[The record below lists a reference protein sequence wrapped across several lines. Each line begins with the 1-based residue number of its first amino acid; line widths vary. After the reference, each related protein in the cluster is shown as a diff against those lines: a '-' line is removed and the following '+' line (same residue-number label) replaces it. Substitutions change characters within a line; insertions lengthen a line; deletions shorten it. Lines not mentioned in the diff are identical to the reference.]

1 MTEIR
6 IGRMV
11 DVSGPGM
18 HANHTPDKAFLAPTV
33 HELHAALGRFIG
45 EGDGDLN
52 VIISYAKS
60 TDLGVRA
67 FGRLALG
74 IGRLS
79 GEPKDHLAIVIRD
92 EDVL

>member
-1 MTEIR
+1 MAEIR

-18 HANHTPDKAFLAPTV
+18 HANDTPDEAFLAPTV
-33 HELHAALGRFIG
+33 HELHAALGRFIAD
-45 EGDGDLN
+45 GDGDLH
-52 VIISYAKS
+52 VIVSYAPS
-60 TDLGVRA
+60 HDRGVSA

-79 GEPKDHLAIVIRD
+79 GEPNEHLAIVIRN